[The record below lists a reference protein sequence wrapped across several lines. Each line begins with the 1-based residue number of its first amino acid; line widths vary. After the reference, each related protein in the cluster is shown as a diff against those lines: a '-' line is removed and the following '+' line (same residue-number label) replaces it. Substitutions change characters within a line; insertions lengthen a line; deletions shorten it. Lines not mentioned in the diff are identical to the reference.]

1 MARGMT
7 TGMIVAALALAP
19 AIAFAQ
25 QAPAQ
30 QKPATQRP
38 ATQKPAT
45 QKPAAPRPKPA
56 QTASAN
62 PPKAVAA
69 KPAANPAA
77 RAPVDTAPAKQGFT
91 AYLQTLWPLAQARG
105 IPRASFEAA
114 IAGLTPDN
122 SIIALTRKQSEFV
135 KPIWGYL
142 AGAVTGG
149 RISRGQQAGQQH
161 AAALAAAESRYG
173 VPREIILGIWGMET
187 NYGSYTGNKDVFRS
201 LATLA
206 WARYRGEF
214 FRDELVNA
222 MEILAKGLADRDEM
236 KGSWAGAMGQT
247 QFMPSS
253 YLQYAV
259 DMSGDGHAD
268 IWSSANDA
276 FGSTA
281 NYLKGYGWQAGL
293 PWGFEVVLPEGI
305 DLRSIR
311 RGFSAWGSAGVKRV
325 DGAAMPWNGEASLFL
340 PGGITGPAFLV
351 TANYD
356 VIKKYNNSDA
366 YALAVAHLGD
376 RIMGR
381 PAIQGEWPTDQ
392 PLLTKPQRE
401 EVQRRLRAMGHYNE
415 KIDGK
420 LGSGTREAVRRFQLA
435 NGLVADGFANP
446 ALLARLKA
454 AGR

>member
-1 MARGMT
+1 MARGNMSGLVA
-7 TGMIVAALALAP
+7 GMVVAALALAP
-19 AIAFAQ
+19 AVAFAQ

-30 QKPATQRP
+30 QKPAQ
-38 ATQKPAT
+38 QKPAT
-45 QKPAAPRPKPA
+45 QKPATPKPKPA
-56 QTASAN
+56 QSASAN
-62 PPKAVAA
+62 PPKAAPA
-69 KPAANPAA
+69 KPAARSPA
-77 RAPVDTAPAKQGFT
+77 DTAPAKQGFS

-105 IPRASFEAA
+105 IPRATFDAA
-114 IAGLTPDN
+114 ISGLTPDN
-122 SIIALTRKQSEFV
+122 SIISLTKKQSEFV

-142 AGAVTGG
+142 SGAVTGG
-149 RISRGQQAGQQH
+149 RIGRGQQAGQSH
-161 AAALAAAESRYG
+161 ASALAAAESRYG
-173 VPREIILGIWGMET
+173 VPKEIILGIWGMET
-187 NYGSYTGNKDVFRS
+187 NYGSYTGDKDVFRS

-206 WARYRGEF
+206 WQRYRGEF
-214 FRDELVNA
+214 FRDELINA
-222 MEILAKGLADRDEM
+222 MEILAKGLADRAEM
-236 KGSWAGAMGQT
+236 KGSWAGAMGHT

-259 DMSGDGHAD
+259 DMTGDGHAD
-268 IWSSANDA
+268 IWDSPTDA
-276 FGSTA
+276 IGSTG
-281 NYLKGYGWQAGL
+281 NYLKGYGWQPGL
-293 PWGFEVVLPEGI
+293 PWGFEVELPDGI
-305 DLRSIR
+305 DLRSIK

-381 PAIQGEWPTDQ
+381 PAIQGDWPTDQ
-392 PLLTKPQRE
+392 PQLTKPQRE
-401 EVQRRLRAMGHYNE
+401 EVQKRLKALGHYND
-415 KIDGK
+415 KIDGR

-435 NGLVADGFANP
+435 NGLVADGYANP

>member
-1 MARGMT
+1 MARAMT
-7 TGMIVAALALAP
+7 RVVIWGALSASLALGPVAAAAQQG
-19 AIAFAQ
+19 AQ
-25 QAPAQ
+25 QA
-30 QKPATQRP
+30 
-38 ATQKPAT
+38 
-45 QKPAAPRPKPA
+45 APQPKPKPQ
-56 QTASAN
+56 QTASATAAKPATAKPHVAK
-62 PPKAVAA
+62 PPAAKPPAA
-69 KPAANPAA
+69 KPAA
-77 RAPVDTAPAKQGFT
+77 TALAKQGFGR
-91 AYLQTLWPLAQARG
+91 YLQSLWPLAQARG
-105 IPRASFEAA
+105 IPRATFDAA
-114 IAGLTPDN
+114 ISGLTPDN

-149 RISRGQQAGQQH
+149 RISRGQVAAQNH
-161 AAALAAAESRYG
+161 ASALAAAESRYG
-173 VPREIILGIWGMET
+173 VPKEIILGIWGMET
-187 NYGSYTGNKDVFRS
+187 NYGSYTGDKDVFRS

-214 FRDELVNA
+214 FRDELLNA
-222 MEILAKGLADRDEM
+222 MEILAKGLADRAEM
-236 KGSWAGAMGQT
+236 KGSWAGAMGHT

-268 IWSSANDA
+268 IWDSPTDA
-276 FGSTA
+276 IGSTA

-293 PWGFEVVLPEGI
+293 PWGFEVELPQGL
-305 DLRSIR
+305 DLRTIR
-311 RGFSAWGSAGVKRV
+311 RGFSAWAQAGVTRA
-325 DGAAMPWNGEASLFL
+325 DGGQMPWSGEATLFL

-366 YALAVAHLGD
+366 YALAVAHLAD

-381 PAIQGEWPTDQ
+381 PAIQGDWPMDQ
-392 PLLTKPQRE
+392 PQLTKAQRE
-401 EVQRRLRAMGHYNE
+401 EVQKRLKALGHYND
-415 KIDGK
+415 KIDGR

-435 NGLVADGFANP
+435 NGLTADGFANV
-446 ALLARLKA
+446 ALLARLRA